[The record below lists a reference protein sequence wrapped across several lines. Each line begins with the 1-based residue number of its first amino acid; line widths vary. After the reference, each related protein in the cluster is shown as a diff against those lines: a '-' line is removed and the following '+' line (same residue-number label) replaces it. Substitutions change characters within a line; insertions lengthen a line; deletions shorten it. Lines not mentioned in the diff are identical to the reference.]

1 MINLLSSNFSATI
14 DIIALILILFFA
26 MYGAIKGFT
35 KTFFSLFGTFIG
47 LLFAV
52 ILSPS
57 VVKFMQNEFNVV
69 KDLSNEISGVVSKFF
84 SKDVLSMKI
93 SDATKGSLTSAGLS
107 GYVASIILS
116 YKKGSY
122 PPQTSV
128 GDVLNPTFAYYIVL
142 IISMVVL
149 FIIFKL
155 IFAVVCAI
163 MKNAHKN
170 KKIARFDKTLGF
182 FLGIINGI
190 INLELIIMLISIIP
204 LNFFQ
209 NIYINIQLSTFT
221 KIIQDINLFELII
234 TEISQTNLLNTIN
247 GII

>member
-1 MINLLSSNFSATI
+1 M
-14 DIIALILILFFA
+14 
-26 MYGAIKGFT
+26 
-35 KTFFSLFGTFIG
+35 
-47 LLFAV
+47 LFAV

-69 KDLSNEISGVVSKFF
+69 KDLSNEISDVVSKFF

-116 YKKGSY
+116 FKKGSY

-155 IFAVVCAI
+155 IFYVYF
-163 MKNAHKN
+163 K
-170 KKIARFDKTLGF
+170 F
-182 FLGIINGI
+182 
-190 INLELIIMLISIIP
+190 
-204 LNFFQ
+204 
-209 NIYINIQLSTFT
+209 
-221 KIIQDINLFELII
+221 
-234 TEISQTNLLNTIN
+234 
-247 GII
+247 